1 MIFEQIE
8 AGGDR
13 NFGYLIG
20 DEQSR
25 EGAIVDAAYAPE
37 RMLEEASRY
46 DLRIGTIISTHS
58 HKDHVAGNELLAE
71 RTAAPV
77 LMHES
82 TPYTCNIRVKD
93 NERLAVGSV
102 RLRFLHTPGHI
113 PDHICVLAGD
123 KLITGDL
130 LFVGKI
136 GGTGP
141 HFPESNPRQQW
152 ESLQRVMEF
161 DHDIEVW
168 PGHDYGVKPSSTIG
182 IEVATNPFLL
192 CKSYEDFIYLKEHW
206 PEYKKAHGIL

>member
-20 DEQSR
+20 DERTRQ
-25 EGAIVDAAYAPE
+25 GVIVDAAYAPE
-37 RMLEEASRY
+37 RMLQEASRFELKIVY
-46 DLRIGTIISTHS
+46 IISTHS
-58 HKDHVAGNELLAE
+58 HKDHVAGNDLLVE

-77 LMHES
+77 VMHES
-82 TPYTCNIRVKD
+82 TPQPCTVRVKD
-93 NERLAVGSV
+93 NDKLAVGDL

-113 PDHICVLAGD
+113 PDHLCILTDD

-141 HFPESNPRQQW
+141 HFPLSDPRQQW
-152 ESLQRVMEF
+152 ESLQRLMRLYPA
-161 DHDIEVW
+161 IEVW

-182 IEVATNPFLL
+182 AEIAANPFLL
-192 CKSYEDFIYLKEHW
+192 CKSYEDFLYLKDHW
-206 PEYKKAHGIL
+206 AEYKKAHDIR